1 MRFIARRI
9 SDSSPPPH
17 LQESRHAE
25 EVVRLPVENV
35 GAAPTPLPLDPR
47 LPIDMDRVGVRG
59 KHLELD
65 AADTEI
71 RGGVDGPIGERR
83 IEAEAP
89 MTGQYAD
96 PDHADVARSVVQA
109 SPDVAPPDYGT
120 HVECYEL
127 HTAPVRE

>member
-1 MRFIARRI
+1 MRFIAGRI

-25 EVVRLPVENV
+25 EVVRLPVENA
-35 GAAPTPLPLDPR
+35 GAALTPLPLEPR
-47 LPIDMDRVGVRG
+47 LPIDMDRAGVRG
-59 KHLELD
+59 KQLELD

-71 RGGVDGPIGERR
+71 RGGVDGPIEERR
-83 IEAEAP
+83 TEAEAP

-96 PDHADVARSVVQA
+96 PDHADVARSLVQA

-120 HVECYEL
+120 PVACYEL
-127 HTAPVRE
+127 QTAAVHE